1 MSKRE
6 RLSSRKQIEM
16 LFGSGSQSM
25 AAYPLRVVFLNKERA
40 QGESPVQILVSVPKR
55 HFKHAV
61 DRNRVKRQ
69 VREAYR
75 LNKQVV
81 YDALEPTQQ
90 LHMAFV
96 WLADD
101 HHPSKEVERR
111 VVNLMRRVAE
121 KVKSEEGEIR
131 SEK

>member
-16 LFGSGSQSM
+16 LCGSGSQSM
-25 AAYPLRVVFLNKERA
+25 AAYPLRVVFINKERA

-69 VREAYR
+69 IREAYR

-121 KVKSEEGEIR
+121 KVKSEEGELR

>member
-1 MSKRE
+1 
-6 RLSSRKQIEM
+6 M

-25 AAYPLRVVFLNKERA
+25 AAYPLRVVYINKERA

-75 LNKQVV
+75 LNKQVI

-121 KVKSEEGEIR
+121 KVRSEEGEIR